1 MGHFSLTFI
10 FAEAQK
16 EISIDGEG
24 DMFDQAVFNLIS
36 TFAENVDFEEYQIKV
51 SLYKQ
56 NTLELR
62 QRISELSDYY
72 KGSVP
77 KIQQLPAFF
86 KTQQENEWF
95 YISYNNFPAQDE
107 LIKIGASL
115 EFLNGGKPYQQTMQE
130 INNLFSD
137 VTDKYEIHTFLGN
150 TRKRFYGESDKT
162 KRVCRYCHRSEKDGA
177 MFTQEAHAISDS
189 LGNKVL
195 YSNEECD
202 ECNDYLGSHC
212 EQDFGE
218 YLRLQ
223 RCYFGVKGREG
234 VPIVRGRNFEMSH
247 PDGQPIKIDYSCL
260 TGNVPDD
267 INNLVLQYEMEYN
280 PQNLYRALVKYFIG
294 LVPQKYVSHF
304 HKTGSWVKGVDKD
317 GLPVSLNQLPTIRQ
331 MSISQPVDRP
341 QVIMYIRK
349 DNDKSLPYAVGELH
363 ILNYIFVYII
373 PLADEDDRDFCG
385 EEDFNRF
392 WNFFKHYS
400 SIPKWSSININ
411 IDQKVR
417 TLVNINIGGKNHK

>member
-1 MGHFSLTFI
+1 MRKFTLAFI

-16 EISIDGEG
+16 EISIDGDGEL
-24 DMFDQAVFNLIS
+24 FDQAVFNLIS
-36 TFAENVDFEEYQIKV
+36 TFAENVDFSEHQIKL

-62 QRISELSDYY
+62 QRIAELSNNY
-72 KGSVP
+72 KDSVP

-86 KTQQENEWF
+86 KSQQEDEWF
-95 YISYNNFPAQDE
+95 YISYNYFPLQDE

-150 TRKRFYGESDKT
+150 TRKRFYGERDKA
-162 KRVCRYCHRSEKDGA
+162 KRVCRYCLRSEKKGA
-177 MFTQEAHAISDS
+177 KFTQETHAISDA

-202 ECNDYLGSHC
+202 DCNDYLGSHC

-218 YLRLQ
+218 FLRLQ
-223 RCYFGVKGREG
+223 RCYFGVKSREG
-234 VPIVRGRNFEMSH
+234 VPVVRGRNFEMSH
-247 PDGQPIKIDYSCL
+247 PEGQPIKIDYRS
-260 TGNVPDD
+260 TDDNVPDD
-267 INNLVLQYEMEYN
+267 LNSLVLQYEMEYN

-304 HKTGSWVKGVDKD
+304 QQTGPWVKGIDEA
-317 GLPVSLNQLPTIRQ
+317 GSPVSLNQLPTIKQ
-331 MSISQPVDRP
+331 LSISQPVDRP

-363 ILNYIFVYII
+363 VLNYIFAYII
-373 PLADEDDRDFCG
+373 PLADEDDRDFCK
-385 EEDFNRF
+385 EEDFSRF
-392 WNFFKHYS
+392 WNFFKHYN
-400 SIPKWSSININ
+400 SIPNWSSINIA
-411 IDQKVR
+411 IDQKVK
-417 TLVNINIGGKNHK
+417 TVININF